1 MQPGWAARHQALA
14 AARSE
19 LVELNRRATE
29 RALRIGEVWRR
40 AELVMEL
47 DGDEK
52 AEPLLRELLDHE
64 PDHVAANF
72 ALGRIL
78 LARGEAAGREAL
90 ERAVQRDPTARAA
103 AYLLIK
109 TYYEREGRKE
119 EARACQQRAWDE
131 GERMASAEEERKAV
145 TPADAFLPHALDPA
159 ALAAVQ
165 AALARMPD
173 VKVAYLGRKAVTHLP
188 ELHLHVLAVELR
200 NPWWR
205 LRRSGWSRG
214 VLRRLVAEVP
224 VPGQWFAVSL
234 AGKNARIGKKLKR
247 LPGARL

>member
-1 MQPGWAARHQALA
+1 
-14 AARSE
+14 
-19 LVELNRRATE
+19 VELNRRATE

-90 ERAVQRDPTARAA
+90 ERAVQRDPAARA
-103 AYLLIK
+103 
-109 TYYEREGRKE
+109 GRH
-119 EARACQQRAWDE
+119 
-131 GERMASAEEERKAV
+131 
-145 TPADAFLPHALDPA
+145 P
-159 ALAAVQ
+159 
-165 AALARMPD
+165 
-173 VKVAYLGRKAVTHLP
+173 
-188 ELHLHVLAVELR
+188 HVLAVELR
-200 NPWWR
+200 NRWWR
-205 LRRSGWSRG
+205 RRRSGWSRG